1 VVNTEMTVTA
11 AAAMATVII
20 QPESLSRMM
29 VSFALQGVPAT
40 GFLPSASKW
49 RGMVAFFAAG

>member
-20 QPESLSRMM
+20 QPENLSRMM
-29 VSFALQGVPAT
+29 VSFALQRVPAT
-40 GFLPSASKW
+40 GFLPSPSKW
-49 RGMVAFFAAG
+49 RGMVAFFATG

>member
-1 VVNTEMTVTA
+1 VVNTEMTATA
-11 AAAMATVII
+11 AAAMATVLI

-29 VSFALQGVPAT
+29 VSFALQHVPAT

-49 RGMVAFFAAG
+49 RVMVTFFAAS